1 MDHNPIYERVSNHF
15 TRLSGWIS
23 RKPKAHEQFIKDKP
37 HENTA
42 IHKIKR
48 NIVMCHIMN
57 IENSFGLETN
67 GNEIFGFEVLN
78 SSSQTKQIPHDNNV
92 VEIVVL

>member
-1 MDHNPIYERVSNHF
+1 
-15 TRLSGWIS
+15 
-23 RKPKAHEQFIKDKP
+23 
-37 HENTA
+37 
-42 IHKIKR
+42 
-48 NIVMCHIMN
+48 MCHIMN